1 MDKKYFCLKCFVRVG
16 ILIMLFVGAPNCFAD
31 ASLQKVKAQSDSE
44 QLEIYTNGIWNFCVV
59 DEKEKYV
66 EINGFV
72 AGKESECIKDGC
84 LTIPSSIK
92 KDVLFGLISEEYKV
106 VGIAKRIREDEDG
119 IDYFNAFQQM
129 TTFTSV
135 SIPEGVTYIGD
146 YSFCDCSTVKS
157 VTLPQS
163 LRSIGDGAFGKCEQ
177 LESIVLPEN
186 LETLGESCFRQSGLT
201 SVTIP
206 GKVKAIPGDAF
217 YGCTALKSII
227 LPEKLEELGEKALPA
242 NEGLV
247 ITIPEKLTDISKLNL
262 IGLSGVTFHVV
273 AGGDVA
279 VYLTQN
285 NITYTTYESSVQKP
299 TEATTETK
307 TEATTET
314 KTEAATETKTEA
326 ATETKTEATTETKTE
341 ATTETKTEATTETK
355 TEATTETKTE
365 ATTETKTE
373 ATTEMKPEATTE
385 IKPEATTEIKSET
398 TAETATETT
407 TAAEDK
413 NQPVKQETP
422 TQQPANENESTTKPA
437 ENEQQEEK
445 IEIKEGNTYTVGGL
459 KYKVLSGKQVSFAGA
474 EDKLKTT
481 IKIPATVKL
490 ADKSY
495 KVVRIEKRAC
505 KGYKMLKTVTVGK
518 NVSTINDEAF
528 MNCKSLKY
536 ITFGTGTTVIGKR
549 VLKGDKNLKK
559 IVIKSKKLKKI
570 GKGTF
575 SGIQFKGKNK
585 TIIQVPKSK
594 NQKIKKAYKRI
605 INQAR

>member
-119 IDYFNAFQQM
+119 IAYFNAFQQM

-163 LRSIGDGAFGKCEQ
+163 LLSIGEGAFGKCEQ

-186 LETLGESCFRQSGLT
+186 LETLGESCFRESGLT

-217 YGCTALKSII
+217 RGCTALKSII

-299 TEATTETK
+299 EEEETTTEATTET
-307 TEATTET
+307 TT
-314 KTEAATETKTEA
+314 
-326 ATETKTEATTETKTE
+326 
-341 ATTETKTEATTETK
+341 
-355 TEATTETKTE
+355 
-365 ATTETKTE
+365 
-373 ATTEMKPEATTE
+373 
-385 IKPEATTEIKSET
+385 
-398 TAETATETT
+398 
-407 TAAEDK
+407 
-413 NQPVKQETP
+413 ETP
-422 TQQPANENESTTKPA
+422 TQPPANENESTAKPA
-437 ENEQQEEK
+437 GNEQQEEK
-445 IEIKEGNTYTVGGL
+445 IEIKKGNTYTVSGL

-474 EDKLKTT
+474 ENKQKTT

-490 ADKSY
+490 ANKSY

-505 KGYKMLKTVTVGK
+505 KGYKKLKTVTVGK
-518 NVSTINDEAF
+518 NVSTIKDEAF

-575 SGIQFKGKNK
+575 SGIQFKGKKK
-585 TIIQVPKSK
+585 TIIKVPKSK
-594 NQKIKKAYKRI
+594 NQKIKKAYRRI